1 MSTYLLIVIV
11 ILFDRTI
18 IGVIIVLIRDLIRL
32 NSTAVRFIVRSS
44 LTHGSPSRYTILS
57 CAQ

>member
-18 IGVIIVLIRDLIRL
+18 IGVIIVLIRDLIR
-32 NSTAVRFIVRSS
+32 
-44 LTHGSPSRYTILS
+44 
-57 CAQ
+57 